1 MTRHVME
8 ALGMS
13 RIVIE
18 DGKVVEIGES
28 RVKYCPLFKKYRNID
43 EFNDETIRTNMEF
56 RISTFG
62 MCTSSRQVR
71 MKDFLSFGIS
81 ELLSMA
87 LDKKMLD
94 AAVIVADGTG
104 TCVLDDPEIVQGLGG
119 RISGIVETEP
129 IDEVI
134 DVIGRYRILDPDTA
148 AIDQFAGVSKA
159 FAMRCGKVGVTV
171 TKANEAV
178 LIRNAF
184 GDNVAIFAVHTTGT
198 SPADAERMFDSCDV
212 ITACASEC
220 LRTVAKKRALLQ
232 AGTKIPVYASSAF
245 GKEIIMMKL
254 KELGKEP
261 STSEDE
267 CPAPLN

>member
-1 MTRHVME
+1 MTRHVIE

-18 DGKVVEIGES
+18 DGKIIEMSGP

-43 EFNDETIRTNMEF
+43 ELNDITVKENIEF
-56 RISTFG
+56 RISSFG
-62 MCTSSRQVR
+62 MCTPSRQIR

-87 LDKKMLD
+87 LMKGSLD

-119 RISGIVETEP
+119 RISGVIETEP
-129 IDEVI
+129 IKEMI
-134 DVIGRYRILDPDTA
+134 DVIGRDRILDPDTA
-148 AIDQFAGVSKA
+148 AIDQFAGVAKA
-159 FAMRCGKVGVTV
+159 FGMGCGKVGVTV
-171 TKANEAV
+171 TKAHDAD

-198 SPADAERMFDSCDV
+198 TMVDAERMFDSCDV

-220 LRTVAKKRALLQ
+220 IRKVAKECALLQ
-232 AGTKIPVYASSAF
+232 AGTKIPVYASTEF
-245 GKEIIMMKL
+245 GRELILLKL
-254 KELGKEP
+254 KELGKGP
-261 STSEDE
+261 ADSEDDR
-267 CPAPLN
+267 PVPLN